1 MYRIYYIFIL
11 LLLACSNDDVQKG
24 QSVEKT
30 NTVQV
35 DSSELQVSK
44 DTLDSI
50 ITDKLEI
57 PQAIVIDTL
66 EQRLIDAG
74 LVNIQ
79 SVDSS
84 IVVRLAYT
92 TNNNFIGRDVYGGLE
107 NAYLQEDVALKLAK
121 AQSYLKERDSSLSLV
136 VYDAVR
142 PRSVQ
147 QVMWDV
153 LDMPINQKVKFVSNP
168 KFGSIHNFGAAV
180 DLSIVDGE
188 GVALDMGAGFDDPS
202 INAWPVKEQELLAKG
217 DITQAHIDN
226 RRLLRSVMGRA
237 GFFNIQT
244 EWWHF
249 NSCTRDSA
257 RQKYK
262 IVE

>member
-11 LLLACSNDDVQKG
+11 LLLSCSNDDVQKG
-24 QSVEKT
+24 QSVEKKT
-30 NTVQV
+30 TELL
-35 DSSELQVSK
+35 DSSELDMSK
-44 DTLDSI
+44 NTIDSFVTDTI
-50 ITDKLEI
+50 EI
-57 PQAIVIDTL
+57 PQTIVIDTL

-92 TNNNFIGRDVYGGLE
+92 TNDNFIGRDVYGGLE

-121 AQSYLKERDSSLSLV
+121 AQSYLKEKDSSLSLV

-147 QVMWDV
+147 QEMWDI

>member
-1 MYRIYYIFIL
+1 MYRISYICIL
-11 LLLACSNDDVQKG
+11 FLLACSSNNEEDTSVSKHTKNETKDSA
-24 QSVEKT
+24 SVEVST
-30 NTVQV
+30 
-35 DSSELQVSK
+35 DSSIELVY
-44 DTLDSI
+44 DSAA
-50 ITDKLEI
+50 LETPI
-57 PQAIVIDTL
+57 HIDTL

-79 SVDSS
+79 TIDST
-84 IVVRLAYT
+84 IAVRLAYT
-92 TNNNFIGRDVYGGLE
+92 TENNFIGRDVYGGLE
-107 NAYLQEDVALKLAK
+107 NAYLQKDVAQKLAK
-121 AQSYLKERDSSLSLV
+121 AQAFLKEIDSSLSLV

-147 QVMWDV
+147 QVMWDI

-180 DLSIVDGE
+180 DLSIIDGNVE
-188 GVALDMGAGFDDPS
+188 PLDMGAGFDDPS

-217 DITQAHIDN
+217 EITQKHIDN